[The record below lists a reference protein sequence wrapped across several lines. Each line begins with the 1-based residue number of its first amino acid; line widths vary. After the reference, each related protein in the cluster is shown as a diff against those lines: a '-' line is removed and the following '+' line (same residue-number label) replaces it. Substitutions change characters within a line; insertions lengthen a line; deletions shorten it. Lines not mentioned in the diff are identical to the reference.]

1 MPDTKLTLRALKE
14 HLRKFVWIYIIGIAL
29 CLVGTSLLW
38 TTTAPQPGIDEKVT
52 IYLSDIGSNPEPLQP
67 IAEHMLEQTRPLDEK
82 LQLVERLQGEKQQVE
97 QQLKELQNRLSQVRP
112 VPAPSALSHK
122 WGVAV
127 GTDQREDSFRYCW
140 IRVLRDRGWD
150 QVFLPAGLI
159 GLLSVCF
166 IPKQDVLQ
174 CGLFEFCVHILTA

>member
-1 MPDTKLTLRALKE
+1 MLFLPQMELKAGKGAGDRTGPDWKAALQREREEQQHLLAESYSAVMELTRQLQISE
-14 HLRKFVWIYIIGIAL
+14 HNWA
-29 CLVGTSLLW
+29 
-38 TTTAPQPGIDEKVT
+38 Q
-52 IYLSDIGSNPEPLQP
+52 
-67 IAEHMLEQTRPLDEK
+67 EK

-112 VPAPSALSHK
+112 VPAPAALSHK
-122 WGVAV
+122 RGVAM

-140 IRVLRDRGWD
+140 IRVLRDRGGD

-166 IPKQDVLQ
+166 IPKQAVLQ
-174 CGLFEFCVHILTA
+174 CGLFEFCVLILTA